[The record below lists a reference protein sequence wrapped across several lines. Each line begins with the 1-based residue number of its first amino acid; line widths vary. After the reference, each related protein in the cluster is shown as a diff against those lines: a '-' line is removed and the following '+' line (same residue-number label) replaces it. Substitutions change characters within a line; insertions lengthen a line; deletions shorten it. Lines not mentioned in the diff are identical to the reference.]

1 MNIIGDGQPAAPTGQ
16 PAPSAAPA
24 EVAAPTP
31 TAAAPTDQVNYQQ
44 PQGPKPVDPSV
55 LAAFKQ
61 SGQPQAP
68 ASNPAAPADGNII
81 GNDPVVP
88 PTTPPTTDPQ
98 PPTTDPN
105 TNIYEQVRGAKLQD
119 IIPEQYKND
128 PHLSRITD
136 IEGLCKVAVDSQ
148 KFISQSVRIP
158 GEDATE
164 EDRAEFYKK
173 LGRPEDAQG
182 YEVDLTQDLK
192 DKGMSIDADRSAKF
206 KEAALKANLTAEQAK
221 NLFEYYTA
229 EEANVMLGSKV
240 ALQEQ
245 AAKTIDNLKGKWRSD
260 YADNINLINANLDKF
275 FPKEV
280 QETLKA
286 KGMFADQTFIESML
300 GLTKK
305 VSGSNMFI
313 EGGGPSEL
321 QQSELAQLE
330 QKRRDL
336 MVAPDRRQ
344 RKQEEFDINKRIA
357 ILKAEQN
364 S

>member
-24 EVAAPTP
+24 DTAAP
-31 TAAAPTDQVNYQQ
+31 APTGQVADQGNYQQ
-44 PQGPKPVDPSV
+44 PQGPKPVDPAII
-55 LAAFKQ
+55 AAVTKNQ
-61 SGQPQAP
+61 TP
-68 ASNPAAPADGNII
+68 AAAPAAPADGNII
-81 GNDPVVP
+81 GNDPQVP
-88 PTTPPTTDPQ
+88 PTADPQVPPTQDP
-98 PPTTDPN
+98 PATDPN
-105 TNIYEQVRGAKLQD
+105 TNIYEQIRGAKLQD

-164 EDRAEFYKK
+164 EDRVEFYKK

-182 YEVDLTQDLK
+182 YNIDLPQALK
-192 DKGMSIDADRSAKF
+192 DQGMNIDADRSTKY
-206 KEAALKANLTAEQAK
+206 KEAALKFNLTDEQAK
-221 NLFEYYTA
+221 GLFEYYTT
-229 EEANVMLGSKV
+229 EEAGNMLATKA
-240 ALQEQ
+240 ALQDQ
-245 AAKTIDNLKGKWRSD
+245 AAKTIDNLKGKWRSE

-280 QETLKA
+280 QESLKA
-286 KGMFADQTFIESML
+286 KGMFADQSFIESML

-313 EGGGPSEL
+313 EGNGPTDL
-321 QQSELAQLE
+321 NQSELAQLE
-330 QKRRDL
+330 QKRREL

-344 RKQEEFDINKRIA
+344 RKQEEFDLNSRIA
-357 ILKAEQN
+357 TLKAQQN